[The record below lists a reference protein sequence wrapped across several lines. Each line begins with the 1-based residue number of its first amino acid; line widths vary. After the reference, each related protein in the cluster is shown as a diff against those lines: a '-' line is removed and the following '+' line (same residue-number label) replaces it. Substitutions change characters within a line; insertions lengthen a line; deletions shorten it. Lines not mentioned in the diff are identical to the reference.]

1 MQVEAVRWSR
11 GAMGRVP
18 RPPSRDLVL
27 FANARFVGEPD
38 FYCLVVE
45 CQCRF
50 NFPHLCRSKIPQ
62 AAGNGDQPAV

>member
-1 MQVEAVRWSR
+1 MRDKSLELQAEAIER
-11 GAMGRVP
+11 AEAL
-18 RPPSRDLVL
+18 RPV
-27 FANARFVGEPD
+27 FAELAG
-38 FYCLVVE
+38 